1 MEKIKDKKQ
10 KYCKKFMHHSFLN
23 LLFEVLVNPHTVH
36 QCSLSSITPKEA
48 MWCLAPFRGQFWTLV
63 AFIDVFGA

>member
-1 MEKIKDKKQ
+1 
-10 KYCKKFMHHSFLN
+10 MHHSFLN

-63 AFIDVFGA
+63 AFIDMFGA